1 MTYKIIIFA
10 IAVGVLTLI
19 WSSIG
24 CYALKKKSD
33 PLMCFAVINGMVDAI
48 IALVILSFIAR

>member
-1 MTYKIIIFA
+1 MIYKIVFA
-10 IAVGVLTLI
+10 IVVGVLALI

-33 PLMCFAVINGMVDAI
+33 PLMCFAIINGFVEAI
-48 IALVILSFIAR
+48 IILIILADIAG

>member
-1 MTYKIIIFA
+1 MTDKIIFA
-10 IAVGVLTLI
+10 IVVGVLALI

-24 CYALKKKSD
+24 CYGLKKKSD

-48 IALVILSFIAR
+48 IALVIFSCIVR

>member
-1 MTYKIIIFA
+1 MYKIIFA
-10 IAVGVLTLI
+10 IVVGVLALI

-33 PLMCFAVINGMVDAI
+33 PLMCFAIINGFVDAI
-48 IALVILSFIAR
+48 IVLLILSFMAR